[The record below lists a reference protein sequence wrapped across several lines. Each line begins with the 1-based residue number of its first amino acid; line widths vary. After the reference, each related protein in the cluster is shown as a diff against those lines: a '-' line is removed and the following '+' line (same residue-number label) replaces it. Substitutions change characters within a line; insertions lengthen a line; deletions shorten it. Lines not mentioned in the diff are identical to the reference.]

1 MASGVGT
8 ATIDFGAW
16 PGSNEASVAVIGQS
30 TIGAAAYTAA
40 FPMAEASG
48 THTVSDAAYAA
59 MWMALTADAATA
71 GVGFTVRARTT
82 YTFTGTFVVRW
93 VWSD

>member
-1 MASGVGT
+1 MASAVGT

-16 PGSNEASVAVIGQS
+16 PGTNETSVAVTGQS
-30 TIGAAAYTAA
+30 AIGSASYTAA

-48 THTVSDAAYAA
+48 VHTVSDAAYAA
-59 MWMALTADAATA
+59 MWMALTAEAATA
-71 GVGFTVRARTT
+71 GVGFTVRARST